1 MYHVQI
7 FNCNNIKEAALS
19 IEPYK
24 LNIIYGANGTGKS
37 TMAKAIV
44 EAQKDSPDF
53 TAFIPFSQATD
64 DPPRVTGDRF
74 TRVALFNDD
83 YIHQYAYQRDSVIKD
98 AFEVFIRTPEYDA
111 AKATV
116 DSALSD
122 LRTTFAEDPDL
133 QTLQTNINN
142 LLGQIKL
149 TRNGSLSKTVAGVRS
164 ILAGKGGIYNPPA
177 PLTAMRPFM
186 EETLVVGWAS
196 WRMQGQTDYGKS
208 GLCPFC
214 STTDNDTT
222 RAVSAAFV
230 ETFDKSS
237 VTFASSIKSALERL
251 DGFIS
256 EGKLAELLT
265 LFGARDRVD
274 TLQLKLEKLGV
285 EANGIHNK
293 LDRLLSFNASR
304 VDRSNLRELDTLL
317 NSMRMDPAA
326 YDEFFAGAS
335 MHAIINRINEQIDI
349 LLTRINTLRG
359 AIGRYQSVVTQKIQ
373 ERQQDIN
380 DLLQSAGFRYR
391 FIIHNEEDAQAR
403 AILQYILPDGS
414 DSNVVA
420 PSNNLSWGERH
431 AFAMIMFMFD
441 AIRQNADLIILDDP
455 ISSFD
460 SSTKYALMH
469 RLFLM
474 RNHNR
479 SLYQRTVLLLT
490 HDFQPV
496 IDYIQVGGRVMDAN
510 AVVAHFCQNVQGTI
524 VLSPINRDGNIIS
537 TVMLMGEMARDD
549 EQDIAVRIGSLR
561 KYIEHTVRS
570 CQTTSL
576 AYHVLSSLVHGRV
589 TPTRDN
595 TGNIPLSPNEISEGI
610 TQIREFIQ
618 AFDYGNALR
627 ECAPA
632 ALLARY
638 RNTADAYSRILLL
651 RMYCEQ
657 LPEARQRLADSNDVL
672 LKYIDESFH
681 IENDYVYML
690 DVRLFD
696 IVPNHII
703 IQADS
708 FVAAESQTT

>member
-7 FNCNNIKEAALS
+7 YNCNNIKEAALY
-19 IEPYK
+19 IEPNK

-37 TMAKAIV
+37 TMAKVIA

-53 TAFIPFSQATD
+53 TAFTPFNQATD
-64 DPPRVTGDRF
+64 EPPRVTGDRF
-74 TRVALFNDD
+74 TRVAVFNDD
-83 YIHQYAYQRDSVIKD
+83 YIQQYTYQKDSVIKD

-111 AKATV
+111 AKAAV

-133 QTLQTNINN
+133 QTLQTNIGN
-142 LLGQIKL
+142 LLGHIKL
-149 TRNGSLSKTVAGVRS
+149 TRNGSLSKTGAGVKS

-186 EETLVVGWAS
+186 EDALVVGWAS
-196 WRMQGQTDYGKS
+196 WRMQGQTDYGTS

-214 STTDNDTT
+214 STTDNDAT

-230 ETFDKSS
+230 EAFDKSS
-237 VTFASSIKSALERL
+237 VTFASGIKGALERL
-251 DGFIS
+251 EGFIS

-265 LFGARDRVD
+265 LFGARDRVE
-274 TLQLKLEKLGV
+274 TLQLKLQKLGI
-285 EANGIHNK
+285 EANGIHDK
-293 LDRLLSFNASR
+293 LNRLLSFNASK

-317 NSMRMDPAA
+317 NSMRMDPTA

-335 MHAIINRINEQIDI
+335 MQAIINRVNEQIDI
-349 LLTRINTLRG
+349 LIGRINALRG

-403 AILQYILPDGS
+403 AVLQYILPDGS
-414 DSNVVA
+414 DSNAVA

-460 SSTKYALMH
+460 SSKKYALMH

-474 RNHNR
+474 RNHER

-496 IDYIQVGGRVMDAN
+496 IDYIQVGGRIMEAT
-510 AVVAHFCQNVQGTI
+510 AVVAHFCQNEQGTI
-524 VLSPINRDGNIIS
+524 ILSPINRNGDIVS

-549 EQDIAVRIGSLR
+549 QQDIAVRIGSLR
-561 KYIEHTVRS
+561 KYIEHTVRNF
-570 CQTTSL
+570 QTSSL
-576 AYHVLSSLVHGRV
+576 AYHVLSSLVHGRA
-589 TPTRDN
+589 TPTHDN
-595 TGNIPLSPNEISEGI
+595 AGIIPLSPDEITEGI
-610 TQIREFIQ
+610 AKIREFIQ
-618 AFDYGNALR
+618 DFDYTNALR
-627 ECAPA
+627 ECTPA
-632 ALLARY
+632 ALLVRY
-638 RNTADAYSRILLL
+638 RSTANTYSRILLL

-657 LPEARQRLADSNDVL
+657 LPEVRQRLANSNDVL

-690 DVRLFD
+690 DVRVFD

-703 IQADS
+703 VQADS
-708 FVAAESQTT
+708 FVASESPTI